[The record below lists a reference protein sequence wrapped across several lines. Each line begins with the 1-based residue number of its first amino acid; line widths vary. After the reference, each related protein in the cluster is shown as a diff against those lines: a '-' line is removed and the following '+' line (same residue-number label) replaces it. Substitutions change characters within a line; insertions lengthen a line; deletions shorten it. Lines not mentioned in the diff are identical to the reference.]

1 MSILHSGRNRNSTN
15 HNLKGKVSIFQRLHV
30 DPLLL
35 FSILALMGAGLF
47 VLISAANR
55 ELGMLD
61 RQLIRFGVALGAML
75 IVAQIPPRYFRIAV
89 PALFGVGTLL
99 LIMVL
104 IFGTV
109 GGGAQRWL
117 DLKLIRFQPS
127 ELMKLVV
134 PMMVAFY
141 FSKRP
146 LPCTFKD
153 VIISLV
159 IIIIPVLLVAKQ
171 PDLGTALLIA
181 ASGLFVLFLAG
192 LPWRYIIGMVVT
204 AMIAAPALWMVMR
217 DYQKKRVLTFLNPE
231 NDPLGAGYH
240 IIQSK
245 IAIGS
250 GGFWGKGWFEG
261 TQSHLEF
268 LPERSTD
275 FIFAVLAEEF
285 GLVGVIVLLGL
296 YSLIIL
302 RAAAIS
308 MQAQST
314 FTRLLAGS
322 ITLTFGIYVIIN
334 IGMVSGVFP
343 VVGIPLPLVSYGGTS
358 IVTLLLG
365 FGILMSISTHR
376 QLVSD

>member
-1 MSILHSGRNRNSTN
+1 M
-15 HNLKGKVSIFQRLHV
+15 KRLHI
-30 DPLLL
+30 DIPLLL
-35 FSILALMGAGLF
+35 SLLVLMGAGLF
-47 VLISAANR
+47 VLVSAGNQ
-55 ELGMLD
+55 ETGMLS
-61 RQLIRFGVALGAML
+61 RQLIRFGLALFAML
-75 IVAQIPPRYFRIAV
+75 VVAQIPPRYFQMAV
-89 PALFGVGTLL
+89 PILFVLGTTLL
-99 LIMVL
+99 VMVL
-104 IFGTV
+104 VFGDV

-117 DLKLIRFQPS
+117 DLKVIRFQPS

-141 FSKRP
+141 FTRRP

-153 VIISLV
+153 VLISLM
-159 IIIIPVLLVAKQ
+159 IIAVPALLVAKQ
-171 PDLGTALLIA
+171 PDLGTALLII
-181 ASGLFVLFLAG
+181 ASGLFVVFLAG
-192 LPWRYIIGMVVT
+192 LPWRYIIGMLIAAAV
-204 AMIAAPALWMVMR
+204 AAPALWMVMR
-217 DYQKKRVLTFLNPE
+217 DYQKKRVLTFINPE
-231 NDPLGAGYH
+231 TDPLGAGYH

-250 GGFWGKGWFEG
+250 GGLWGKGWFEG

-285 GLVGVIVLLGL
+285 GLVGVFVLLSL
-296 YSLIIL
+296 YFIIIL
-302 RAAAIS
+302 RAAMIS
-308 MQAQST
+308 IQAQNT
-314 FTRLLAGS
+314 FNRLLAGS

-334 IGMVSGVFP
+334 IGMVSGLFP

-358 IVTLLLG
+358 TVTLLLG

>member
-1 MSILHSGRNRNSTN
+1 MAILHSGRNRETNSN
-15 HNLKGKVSIFQRLHV
+15 SLQKRASLWQRLHI

-35 FSILALMGAGLF
+35 LSLLILMGAGLF
-47 VLISAANR
+47 VLVSAGNQAA
-55 ELGMLD
+55 GMLD
-61 RQLIRFGVALGAML
+61 RQLIRFGVALLGML
-75 IVAQIPPRYFRIAV
+75 VVAQIPPRYYKMAV
-89 PALFGVGTLL
+89 PVLFLLGTLL
-99 LIMVL
+99 LVMVL
-104 IFGTV
+104 MFGDV

-117 DLKLIRFQPS
+117 DLKIIRFQPS
-127 ELMKLVV
+127 EIMKLVV
-134 PMMVAFY
+134 PMMVAYY

-153 VIISLV
+153 VIISSV
-159 IIIIPVLLVAKQ
+159 IVIIPVLLVAKQ

-192 LPWRYIIGMVVT
+192 LPWRYIIGMLVA
-204 AMIAAPALWMVMR
+204 AMIAAPALWLVMHN
-217 DYQKKRVLTFLNPE
+217 YQKKRVLTLLNPE
-231 NDPLGAGYH
+231 SDPLGAGYH

-250 GGFWGKGWFEG
+250 GGLWGKGWFKG

-285 GLVGVIVLLGL
+285 GLVGVIVLLSL

-302 RAAAIS
+302 RAATIS

-322 ITLTFGIYVIIN
+322 ITLTFGIYIIIN
-334 IGMVSGVFP
+334 IGMVSGLFP

>member
-1 MSILHSGRNRNSTN
+1 
-15 HNLKGKVSIFQRLHV
+15 
-30 DPLLL
+30 
-35 FSILALMGAGLF
+35 MGAGLF
-47 VLISAANR
+47 VLVSAGNQ
-55 ELGMLD
+55 ETGILD
-61 RQLIRFGVALGAML
+61 RQLIRFGIALTGML
-75 IVAQIPPRYFRIAV
+75 VVAQVPPRYFFMAV
-89 PALFGVGTLL
+89 PFLFAFGTLL

-104 IFGTV
+104 LFGDV

-117 DLKLIRFQPS
+117 DLKFIRFQPS

-134 PMMVAFY
+134 PMMVAYY

-146 LPCTFKD
+146 LPCTLKD
-153 VIISLV
+153 TLVSLV
-159 IIIIPVLLVAKQ
+159 IIMIPAVLIAKQ

-181 ASGLFVLFLAG
+181 ASGLFAVFLAG
-192 LPWRYIIGMVVT
+192 LPWRYIMGLAAAAGIG
-204 AMIAAPALWMVMR
+204 APLLWMVMH
-217 DYQKKRVLTFLNPE
+217 DYQKNRVITFLNPE
-231 NDPLGAGYH
+231 NDPLGSGYH

-250 GGFWGKGWFEG
+250 GGLWGKGWFEG

-285 GLVGVIVLLGL
+285 GLIGVIVLLCL
-296 YSLIIL
+296 YSMIIL
-302 RAAAIS
+302 RAIIIS

-314 FTRLLAGS
+314 FARLLAGS

-358 IVTLLLG
+358 TVTLLLG